1 MFALS
6 RHLQQRSVER
16 EQQQQQTK
24 APTRTNAAIINR
36 SVDSA
41 MLDRRWVS
49 TDGSGVGTGV
59 EAQQPG
65 SQQQQQQ
72 WISSSTDDGT
82 DMSMGR

>member
-24 APTRTNAAIINR
+24 APTRTNAGIINR

-59 EAQQPG
+59 DTQQPG
-65 SQQQQQQ
+65 SQQQQQ
-72 WISSSTDDGT
+72 WISSSTDDGQ
-82 DMSMGR
+82 D